1 MVHSTDLFILGAG
14 FSKAVSS
21 LMPSM
26 SELGD
31 ELYKL
36 FYSGDAAHVLD
47 FPEDIELQLTYLSR
61 NHPWLSESENLR
73 NRAMFLDLS
82 RGVRQVIQDR
92 TLKIP
97 AGTFANWLTDLIAY
111 WATNQATVVT
121 LDYDCL
127 VEMAAQATETTIAYQ
142 APLSPLLQRVGKMR
156 ISRGVGSNLKVNLLK
171 LHGSVNW
178 FYSGS
183 DEYSGDPRS
192 LRGAVRSP
200 SEATQLN
207 SRPANESRE
216 PSSKPRLR
224 VS

>member
-1 MVHSTDLFILGAG
+1 
-14 FSKAVSS
+14 
-21 LMPSM
+21 
-26 SELGD
+26 
-31 ELYKL
+31 
-36 FYSGDAAHVLD
+36 
-47 FPEDIELQLTYLSR
+47 
-61 NHPWLSESENLR
+61 
-73 NRAMFLDLS
+73 MFLDLS